1 MFKIGEFSRIS
12 RVPVSALRYYA
23 EIGLLRPALVDQ
35 FTSYRYY
42 TLEQLP
48 RLYRILALRDLGLA
62 LEQIAQ
68 LLEGDLPPEQ
78 LRGMLRLRKAELQQ
92 HLADEQA
99 RLARVEARLQQLE
112 QEDTMAAYDVVIK
125 EIPAQLAAG
134 VRRTVANYGAIGP
147 LYDELYGY
155 LRRHNAADGLCVAIY
170 HDEGYKESD
179 VDAEAVAYLSAPVP
193 ATEQVKVYELP
204 GGPVASVIHHGPYER
219 LNEAYTALMQWIPVH
234 GYQIIAAPRELYLQ
248 MGQTPEGNVTEVQF
262 PVGKA

>member
-42 TLEQLP
+42 TFDQLP
-48 RLYRILALRDLGLA
+48 QLYRILALKDLGLA

-68 LLEGDLPPEQ
+68 LLESALSPEQ
-78 LRGMLRLRKAELQQ
+78 LRGMLRLRRAELQQ

-99 RLARVEARLQQLE
+99 RLARVEARLRQLE

-125 EIPAQLAAG
+125 EVPAQLVAG
-134 VRRTVANYGAIGP
+134 VRQTVANYAAIGP

-155 LRRHNAADGLCVAIY
+155 LGRHNAADGLCVAIY

-179 VDAEAVAYLSAPVP
+179 VDAEAVVYLSAAVP
-193 ATEQVKVYELP
+193 ATDRVKVYELP

-219 LNEAYTALMQWIPVH
+219 LNEAYAALMQWIPVH
-234 GYQIIAAPRELYLQ
+234 GYKVINAPREIYLQ
-248 MGQTPEGNVTEVQF
+248 MGQTPEGHVTEIQF
-262 PVGKA
+262 PVARG